1 MLLNIGSIVFLSVF
15 QWLYCYI
22 FPPWNVQTR
31 NSLINKIIFYFTFPV
46 YRQTV
51 NKPQI
56 LAGFV
61 IIISSIHEEGASMN
75 WINLHNC
82 FLARSRNYENRLLA
96 CRVCVFICT
105 SVRPSVRPSARMEQL
120 SSDWTNFHDIWYL
133 EYYSKI
139 CRENSIIIQNW
150 EEWLARLKT
159 NIYSLS
165 YLVQFFLERD
175 NFRTEVVEE
184 INTRIL
190 CSIYSF
196 FRKSCRLWD
205 NVDKYFRV
213 CQAPDDNM
221 AHAHCVLDT
230 IGYTHTHTH
239 THTQTIR
246 MCNIECF
253 ATATMVSRT
262 CSQCDG
268 IRTLPAF
275 CIQPNPVMLCIAAAL
290 RC

>member
-105 SVRPSVRPSARMEQL
+105 SVRPSVRPHGTTRFRLGEFSWHLVFGVLFENMSRKFNYHSKLRRM
-120 SSDWTNFHDIWYL
+120 
-133 EYYSKI
+133 
-139 CRENSIIIQNW
+139 
-150 EEWLARLKT
+150 AG
-159 NIYSLS
+159 
-165 YLVQFFLERD
+165 
-175 NFRTEVVEE
+175 
-184 INTRIL
+184 
-190 CSIYSF
+190 SF
-196 FRKSCRLWD
+196 ED
-205 NVDKYFRV
+205 
-213 CQAPDDNM
+213 
-221 AHAHCVLDT
+221 
-230 IGYTHTHTH
+230 
-239 THTQTIR
+239 
-246 MCNIECF
+246 
-253 ATATMVSRT
+253 
-262 CSQCDG
+262 
-268 IRTLPAF
+268 
-275 CIQPNPVMLCIAAAL
+275 
-290 RC
+290 